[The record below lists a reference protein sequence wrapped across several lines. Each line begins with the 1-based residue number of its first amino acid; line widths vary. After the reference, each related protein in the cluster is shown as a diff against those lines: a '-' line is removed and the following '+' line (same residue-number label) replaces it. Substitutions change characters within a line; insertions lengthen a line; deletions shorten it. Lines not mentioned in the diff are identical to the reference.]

1 MGQPCAAWHPPASV
15 AYRVEWALERIRDR
29 FWVIPAVLLV
39 AGAVLAVLTVQARTL
54 GVPAA
59 WRTGFSVTPGEAAG
73 FLGIIASSTLTFLG
87 VVFTLTL
94 VALQLASSQLSPRVI
109 RNFVRS
115 GVTKVAFGIMLATFS
130 YSVTV
135 LVLAGGQRG
144 EADSRS
150 VTVAL
155 ALVAASLAIFVGY
168 VAATVRLL
176 QVVSVIAAVARQ
188 TLAAIDESV
197 PPDGAYR
204 LAGQPAECAP
214 SRTISLPLGRR
225 PHRRTGHGVLLGVD
239 HGRLTRLASRH
250 GCVLELL
257 VQVGK
262 YVPAGSP
269 VVAVHTA
276 GGRPA
281 GPGRAGRAQPG
292 RGPVAVPGSSLQD
305 PAAGRHRQPGALPR
319 VQSAHTA
326 VQVIDRLE
334 EILLD
339 LGRRPDRSPFCADQ
353 AGTVRLI
360 EPVRDW
366 GSYLDLAFSEII
378 RYGSGLARRWSA
390 GCSPPTR
397 RCSAGWGRDGAPRCG
412 PGRRRCGRSRRGRAS
427 APRSSAPTA
436 WAWAERRRHSAG
448 SQLPGRGLRSTT
460 TERGP
465 TASLSPPRPA
475 TAGSPSVPGSGAGP
489 NVSISA
495 CHPACGRVAG
505 STKSSG
511 SHQPLT
517 RTRKSSSTSER
528 AVRGPVGVVRAV
540 EVERDGQR
548 VAGRPSRRRHRR
560 CPPV

>member
-1 MGQPCAAWHPPASV
+1 M

-39 AGAVLAVLTVQARTL
+39 AGAVLAVLTVEAPQL

-59 WRTGFSVTPGEAAG
+59 WRSGFSVAPGEAAG

-115 GVTKVAFGIMLATFS
+115 GVTKVAFGIMLTTFS

-135 LVLAGGQRG
+135 LVLVGGHRG

-197 PPDGAYR
+197 PRAEAYR
-204 LAGQPAECAP
+204 PADQPAQGVPA
-214 SRTISLPLGRR
+214 RTISLPPARRR
-225 PHRRTGHGVLLGVD
+225 PRRTAHGVLLGVD

-250 GCVLELL
+250 DSVLEML
-257 VQVGK
+257 VQVGE

-269 VVAVHTA
+269 VVAVHA
-276 GGRPA
+276 A
-281 GPGRAGRAQPG
+281 GPAVAGTALTRTGLTRTGPTDRAVLAGLSLGEGR
-292 RGPVAVPGSSLQD
+292 SLYQD
-305 PAAGRHRQPGALPR
+305 PAFGIRQLADIASQALSPA
-319 VQSAHTA
+319 VNQPTTA

-339 LGRRPDRSPFCADQ
+339 LGRRPDRSPFCADP

-366 GSYLDLAFSEII
+366 DSYLDLAFSEII
-378 RYGSGLARRWSA
+378 RYGSSSPQVVRRLLASYQALQRRL
-390 GCSPPTR
+390 
-397 RCSAGWGRDGAPRCG
+397 G
-412 PGRRRCGRSRRGRAS
+412 PGRRAALRSRQAALR
-427 APRSSAPTA
+427 
-436 WAWAERRRHSAG
+436 EESAG
-448 SQLPGRGLRSTT
+448 QGVSPAILRPDSMGL
-460 TERGP
+460 G
-465 TASLSPPRPA
+465 
-475 TAGSPSVPGSGAGP
+475 
-489 NVSISA
+489 
-495 CHPACGRVAG
+495 
-505 STKSSG
+505 
-511 SHQPLT
+511 
-517 RTRKSSSTSER
+517 
-528 AVRGPVGVVRAV
+528 
-540 EVERDGQR
+540 
-548 VAGRPSRRRHRR
+548 
-560 CPPV
+560 